1 MTAFAQA
8 VSVRFWKHLS
18 VKAYFIRKAADR
30 EVVGLFVAPSLITLA
45 GLVDEC
51 CDPTLCEYTP
61 APMGG
66 LMVSDVTAWKW
77 PRPAGQEATGLE
89 EAIFSQQW
97 EEDIDESGSPL
108 DWKSLA
114 PAARRLLRALS
125 RAQETTGPSES
136 PDAAKSTDPAS
147 TAGQPDG

>member
-1 MTAFAQA
+1 M
-8 VSVRFWKHLS
+8 
-18 VKAYFIRKAADR
+18 KAYFIRKVADR
-30 EVVGLFVAPSLITLA
+30 EIVGLFVAPSLVTLA

-51 CDPTLCEYTP
+51 CDPTLCEYTL

-66 LMVSDVTAWKW
+66 LIVSDVTASKW
-77 PRPAGQEATGLE
+77 PRPAGQDATGFE

-97 EEDIDESGSPL
+97 EDDLDQASSPL

-125 RAQETTGPSES
+125 RETQ
-136 PDAAKSTDPAS
+136 
-147 TAGQPDG
+147 TAGPAETQESSDPPATRL

>member
-51 CDPTLCEYTP
+51 CDPTLCEYTL

-66 LMVSDVTAWKW
+66 LMVTDITASKL
-77 PRPAGQEATGLE
+77 PRPAGQDATGLE

-97 EEDIDESGSPL
+97 EDDLDQASSPL

-125 RAQETTGPSES
+125 RAQETAEPSAS
-136 PDAAKSTDPAS
+136 LDAAKAFDPSS
-147 TAGQPDG
+147 TAGQTDG